1 MQTHTACKALELHL
15 WVGLLYGHLLFPNA
29 GESLYLLKLQA
40 V

>member
-1 MQTHTACKALELHL
+1 MQTHTQALELHL
-15 WVGLLYGHLLFPNA
+15 WVGLLYGHLLFSNA